1 MGAECYGE
9 KKKSKEERERECRGK
24 WGGWGLRF
32 KGESPGKVSLKRWHL
47 IKELKKVRTTHG
59 ARAFQV
65 EEQPMQRPRGR
76 LGVGCHEPHR
86 GQ

>member
-1 MGAECYGE
+1 MGKNKARKRKRENAEG
-9 KKKSKEERERECRGK
+9 G
-24 WGGWGLRF
+24 GVGWGLQF
-32 KGESPGKVSLKRWHL
+32 KGESSGKASLKRWGL

-76 LGVGCHEPHR
+76 LGLGCQ
-86 GQ
+86 GTT